1 MGFLERVPPQ
11 NLEAERSVL
20 GGILLKNN
28 AIQEVMQILH
38 EEDFYQEAHRKVFQ
52 AMLDLNERGEPV
64 DLITLT
70 EELNRKGWLK
80 DIGGAVYPASLV
92 DEVPTAANITYY
104 ARIIKEKSVLRQAI
118 DVATEIARLGY
129 EEPEDSLAFL
139 DKAEQSILEISRR
152 QQRQGFI
159 PIRYV
164 LQDTFKAIEDSYGKP
179 GLVTGVPTKFDDLDR
194 KTSGFQPSDLI
205 IIAGRPS
212 MGKTALALNIARNAA
227 VESNVPVAFFSLEM
241 SKEQLTIRLLCA
253 EAQVDASKVRS
264 GYLKASDFPKLTQ
277 AADILSQAPLF
288 IDDSAGLTVREMRGK
303 ARQLKLEHDI
313 GLIVVD
319 YLQLMQG
326 SEKSDN
332 RVQEISEI
340 SRFLKLLAKEL
351 NVPVV
356 ALSQLNRAV
365 ENRPDKRPLLAD
377 LRESG
382 AIEQDADLIC
392 FIYREEFY
400 FRDKPECKNM
410 AEIIIGKQR
419 NGPVGIIHLSFFPEF
434 AQFKNF
440 DNSMRDVI

>member
-11 NLEAERSVL
+11 NLEAEKSVL

-38 EEDFYQEAHRKVFQ
+38 EDDFYQEAHRKIFQ
-52 AMLDLNERGEPV
+52 AMIGLNERGEPV
-64 DLITLT
+64 DLITLA
-70 EELNRKGWLK
+70 EEINRRGWLK

-92 DEVPTAANITYY
+92 DEVPTAANIIFY
-104 ARIIKEKSVLRQAI
+104 AKIIKEKSVLRQAI
-118 DVATEIARLGY
+118 DAATEIARLGY
-129 EEPEDSLAFL
+129 EEPEDPLAFL

-164 LQDTFKAIEDSYGKP
+164 LQDTFQAIEASYGKP
-179 GLVTGVPTKFDDLDR
+179 GIVTGVPTKFDDLD
-194 KTSGFQPSDLI
+194 KMTSGFQRSDLI
-205 IIAGRPS
+205 ILAGRPS

-264 GYLKASDFPKLTQ
+264 GYIKASDFPKLTQ
-277 AADILSQAPLF
+277 AADTLSQAPIF
-288 IDDSAGLTVREMRGK
+288 IDDSAGMTVREMRGK
-303 ARQLKLEHDI
+303 ARQLKLEHNV

-326 SEKSDN
+326 SEKADN

-351 NVPVV
+351 DVPVV

-382 AIEQDADLIC
+382 AIEQDADLIG

-400 FRDKPECKNM
+400 FRDKPECKNL
-410 AEIIIGKQR
+410 AELIIGKQR
-419 NGPVGIIHLSFFPEF
+419 NGPVGIIRLRFTPEF
-434 AQFKNF
+434 AQFQNL
-440 DNSMRDVI
+440 DNRMRDVI